1 MTLEVRKPT
10 KIVFAPGT
18 LEMME
23 SESTPEELQA
33 YLDKVKQLF
42 DSGELEAM
50 SEPLDMDDLETS
62 DPELFHALMSRVES
76 LATTIRPTLQ

>member
-18 LEMME
+18 LEMLE
-23 SESTPEELQA
+23 QDKSPEELQA
-33 YLDKVKQLF
+33 YLDQVKALF
-42 DSGELEAM
+42 DSGELFEM

-62 DPELFHALMSRVES
+62 DPELFHALMGRVEE
-76 LATTIRPTLQ
+76 LQTTVRPTLQ